1 MKGKNRKAD
10 FVSAFFK
17 CSFQSILL
25 ATVFFEKGI
34 FMEIKFKDK
43 MDSYKYLVMFDLASK
58 VTGVCVWNIAKKEPL
73 CTTVIRVKDGT
84 GLPAAELKT
93 RINALFDELDKEI
106 GRENYF
112 VSKEMMPTQI
122 HGGSSTVQ
130 TFVALAKSHAI
141 LDVCCYEKG
150 IPCYDYKGVAPA
162 TTHAY
167 YRRLNGLSPQD
178 KVTKEMVSEY
188 LYDSFSNLLKA
199 TTLDE
204 TDAVFLAKT
213 LCESKW
219 DKDIEEKIR
228 EEKRHRKE
236 LKAPHAIAAVD
247 AEIERLNLLKTD
259 LKQEN
264 APIFWGKE
272 EKRCLR

>member
-1 MKGKNRKAD
+1 MK
-10 FVSAFFK
+10 SAFFK

-25 ATVFFEKGI
+25 AIVFFEKGI

-73 CTTVIRVKDGT
+73 CTAVIRVKDGT
-84 GLPAAELKT
+84 ELPAAELKT

-141 LDVCCYEKG
+141 LDVCCYERG

-167 YRRLNGLSPQD
+167 FRHINGLGAGD
-178 KVTKEMVSEY
+178 KVTKEMVRDY
-188 LYDSFSNLLKA
+188 LYGIFPAELKT

-213 LCESKW
+213 LCEFKW
-219 DKDIEEKIR
+219 DKDIAERMR
-228 EEKRHRKE
+228 EVKRHKKE
-236 LKAPHAIAAVD
+236 LKAAHAISALD
-247 AEIERLNLLKTD
+247 QEIERLERMKVAPRLK
-259 LKQEN
+259 EEEY
-264 APIFWGKE
+264 GKE
-272 EKRCLR
+272 NQ